1 MKEVEF
7 SSVLI
12 GPLHNK
18 KVVLEEI
25 DIDIYEEILDL
36 SDRFLIPNQIISNL
50 LYDKEILNPLIE
62 GLKKQ
67 SNISNLKTLIN
78 QKESLKIAKIFNES
92 SIDYVF
98 LKGAA
103 INLMN
108 DNYIRHSRDIDILV
122 SKECLSESYKLL
134 KRIGYKYLNPL
145 VSDCSSFTKHSHH
158 LPLLSNQEGGIV
170 ELHHRVTEVEIYN
183 DCPLTKTMLNEYEI
197 SKKDCIDIKVCNLN
211 HLIAHITYHAALHH
225 KYDFGPQFLY
235 DIKYLKKMV
244 KNKRGLKRLLSNMDL
259 KNEYKK
265 IEFYIDS
272 KNTLDTFSI
281 YEKSNDRKKLKTNP
295 KRFSQLIFTK
305 EGRSDFY
312 KIILRRLTK
321 NEDYYQTSKFSAK
334 FYFILLLELKDHILK
349 LLKN

>member
-7 SSVLI
+7 SSILI

-36 SDRFLIPNQIISNL
+36 SDRFLMPNQIINNL

-108 DNYIRHSRDIDILV
+108 DDYIRHSRDIDILV
-122 SKECLSESYKLL
+122 TKECLSESYELL
-134 KRIGYKYLNPL
+134 KKIGYKYLNPL
-145 VSDCSSFTKHSHH
+145 VSDCSSFTKQSHH
-158 LPLLSNQEGGIV
+158 LPILSNQHGGIV
-170 ELHHRVTEVEIYN
+170 ELHHRITEVEIYK
-183 DCPLTKTMLNEYEI
+183 DCPLKTSMLHG
-197 SKKDCIDIKVCNLN
+197 SKIVKKNGIDIKVCDLS

-225 KYDFGPQFLY
+225 QYDFGPLFFY
-235 DIKYLKKMV
+235 DIRYLKEMV
-244 KNKRGLKRLLSNMDL
+244 KDKSDLKRLLSNLNLRD
-259 KNEYKK
+259 EYKK
-265 IEFYIDS
+265 IEVYIDS
-272 KNTLDTFSI
+272 KNTLDAFGI
-281 YEKSNDRKKLKTNP
+281 YEKSNNRKKLKTNP

-305 EGRSDFY
+305 EGRYDFY
-312 KIILRRLTK
+312 KIILRKLTK
-321 NEDYYQTSKFSAK
+321 NEDYYQTSKFSVK
-334 FYFILLLELKDHILK
+334 FYFILLVELKDHILR
-349 LLKN
+349 LLKD